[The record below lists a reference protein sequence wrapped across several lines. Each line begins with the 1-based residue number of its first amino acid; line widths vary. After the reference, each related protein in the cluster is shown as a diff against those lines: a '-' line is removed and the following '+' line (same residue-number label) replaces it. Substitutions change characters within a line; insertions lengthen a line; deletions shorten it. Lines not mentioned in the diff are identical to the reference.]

1 MTLRNDRYAY
11 RIIWSNSDNEYLGL
25 CAEFPSLSWLA
36 RTPEAALKGIRRVVA
51 EGIEIMK
58 VDGDSIPDPLSN
70 KKYSGKFSVRI
81 PPDLHRELSI
91 KAAEAS
97 ISLNR
102 LISAKL
108 SR

>member
-1 MTLRNDRYAY
+1 MTLKNDRYAY
-11 RIIWSNSDNEYLGL
+11 RVIWSENDQAYLGL

-36 RTPEAALKGIRRVVA
+36 ETPEGALKGIRKVVA
-51 EGIEIMK
+51 EGVKILEA
-58 VDGDSIPDPLSN
+58 DGEPIPKPLSN

-81 PPDLHRELSI
+81 PPDVHRNLSI
-91 KAAEAS
+91 QAAEEG

-108 SR
+108 S